1 MPRFFEELL
10 DPRKKHT
17 YAIEALGKI
26 IELSRHKTQKGLV
39 AELVRRGSATRG
51 KAHTDLSRRWAAFRE
66 LAHFSPVELEETK
79 LSEDAA
85 KIAEHLIAIENI
97 IAAKQRAASH
107 SVNISG
113 PNSLLAQFVYPKV
126 SSFYDRHPGTSGA
139 STSLSDLKINCWE
152 RGTKGAWFGLRDD
165 FADMIVI
172 RTSYLSKELSAG
184 EKKSLRIA
192 SLGEETY
199 SWVIPA
205 AQNLKD
211 LYAGQIPMANVG
223 SNDGEINAHL
233 RKKAKGINWRIHVT
247 DFSGVLNVL
256 EADATFGGFL
266 PTLTACSFVNGR
278 KHSKHVAFPCSE
290 YSKAAISLVCKK
302 AAFLAQP
309 KISALFSYIS
319 S

>member
-39 AELVRRGSATRG
+39 AEVVRRGSATRG

-107 SVNISG
+107 SVNIFG
-113 PNSLLAQFVYPKV
+113 PASLLAQFVYPKV
-126 SSFYDRHPGTSGA
+126 SSFYAQHPKTSGA
-139 STSLSDLKINCWE
+139 PAPLSDLKISCWE
-152 RGTKGAWFGLRDD
+152 RGTKGAWISLRDD

-172 RTSYLSKELSAG
+172 RTSYLSELSSG
-184 EKKSLRIA
+184 EKKSLQITG
-192 SLGEETY
+192 LGEETY
-199 SWVIPA
+199 SWVLPA
-205 AQNLKD
+205 GKNLKD
-211 LYAGQIPMANVG
+211 LYTGQIPMANIG
-223 SNDGEINAHL
+223 STEGEINAHL

-256 EADATFGGFL
+256 EADASFGGFL
-266 PTLTACSFVNGR
+266 PALTANSFVHGR
-278 KHSKHVAFPCSE
+278 KHPRHIAFTCTE
-290 YSKAAISLVCKK
+290 YPKAAISLACKK
-302 AAFLAQP
+302 AAYLSQP
-309 KISALFSYIS
+309 KINALFSCICS
-319 S
+319 